1 LARYTAGIV
10 GLTRMDRKVS
20 LSQEQPAE
28 AAADLA
34 VAPSVRASPKRICHV
49 VATTEGA
56 VWVYEQLRDLRDRF
70 GYDVSVILNG
80 PSGALVDRFK
90 DAGIPVLTADF
101 DFLGVSDLFALP
113 RKIISLART
122 LRRERFD
129 VVQTHLFHSMV
140 IGRIGAWLADVPV
153 RLSMVAGPFHLEA
166 YTPRWI
172 DGSTQWMDTALIPS
186 CEWTRKLYKSLGVAE
201 ERLALIFYGPDEK
214 KFDPVNHAAAD
225 LRREFGWEDDG
236 PLIGMIAYFY
246 AELGVNR
253 WTPPAVQGRSVKCQS
268 DVIRAMPEILA
279 EFPKARLVLVGS
291 GWEEGGRQYL
301 SKMQSLVRDLNLADR
316 VTFTGYRPDVPEV
329 LKALDVTVQAS
340 LSENLG
346 GTIEGLLMET
356 PMVAT
361 RVGGLIDSVVD
372 GETGIL
378 VAADDSASLA
388 KGILTVLRDPDRA
401 RQLAKRGR
409 QFMLERF
416 TLRRTVESEHA
427 LYQKLLQRSPRGYR
441 LHRTFGRLFSGAV
454 ICGYLAARY
463 RFIDAGLLPR
473 LDSGWRPWHFVRLR
487 MYVLRIANALVRKL
501 GTLQKGGRAAETRDQ
516 AATARRQTHA
526 SRAVN
531 EQFISIQHVPPPPIG
546 TALRTAMRMSL
557 YRFYAFVGRRKLG
570 WGLRRRASGFVRK
583 LSRIP
588 SALRIAMQMRLYRFY
603 AFVGRRKLGWG
614 LRRRASD
621 MLRTL
626 YRGK

>member
-268 DVIRAMPEILA
+268 DVIRAMPEILE

-316 VTFTGYRPDVPEV
+316 VTFTGYRIDVPEV

>member
-1 LARYTAGIV
+1 
-10 GLTRMDRKVS
+10 
-20 LSQEQPAE
+20 
-28 AAADLA
+28 
-34 VAPSVRASPKRICHV
+34 V
-49 VATTEGA
+49 V
-56 VWVYEQLRDLRDRF
+56 
-70 GYDVSVILNG
+70 LNG
-80 PSGALVDRFK
+80 RTGALVDRFN
-90 DAGIPVLTADF
+90 DAGIPVLTGDF

-113 RKIISLART
+113 RKIIALART

-140 IGRIGAWLADVPV
+140 IGRIGAWLADAPV

-172 DGSTQWMDTALIPS
+172 DGSTQWMDTTLIPS
-186 CEWTRKLYKSLGVAE
+186 CEWTRKLYQSLGVAE
-201 ERLALIFYGPDEK
+201 KRLALIYYGPDEE
-214 KFDPVNHAAAD
+214 KFDPVNHEAAD

-268 DVIRAMPEILA
+268 DLIRAMPDILK

-301 SKMQSLVRDLNLADR
+301 AKMQSLVRDLNLADR
-316 VTFTGYRPDVPEV
+316 VTFTGYRTDVPEV

-346 GTIEGLLMET
+346 GTIEGLLMEI

-361 RVGGLIDSVVD
+361 RVGGMIDSVVD

-378 VAADDSASLA
+378 VSDDPASLA
-388 KGILTVLRDPDRA
+388 KGILTLLRDPNRA
-401 RQLAKRGR
+401 RQLAKQGR

-427 LYQKLLQRSPRGYR
+427 LYQRLLQRAPPGYR
-441 LHRTFGRLFSGAV
+441 LHRTFGRLFSGAMM
-454 ICGYLAARY
+454 CGYLAARY
-463 RFIDAGLLPR
+463 RFIDAWLLPR
-473 LDSGWRPWHFVRLR
+473 LDAGWRPWHFVRLR
-487 MYVLRIANALVRKL
+487 MYVLRITGALMRKFGMSVTWDQSSTAPDQTRANI
-501 GTLQKGGRAAETRDQ
+501 
-516 AATARRQTHA
+516 
-526 SRAVN
+526 VN

-546 TALRTAMRMSL
+546 SALGTAMRMSL
-557 YRFYAFVGRRKLG
+557 YRLYAFVGRRKFG
-570 WGLRRRASGFVRK
+570 WGLRRRASRMFR
-583 LSRIP
+583 S
-588 SALRIAMQMRLYRFY
+588 LY
-603 AFVGRRKLGWG
+603 GEK
-614 LRRRASD
+614 
-621 MLRTL
+621 
-626 YRGK
+626 

>member
-1 LARYTAGIV
+1 
-10 GLTRMDRKVS
+10 LTRGKKIVS
-20 LSQEQPAE
+20 VSQEQPAE
-28 AAADLA
+28 AVANSDLTL
-34 VAPSVRASPKRICHV
+34 APSICASPPRVCHV

-80 PSGALVDRFK
+80 PSGTLVDRFK
-90 DAGIPVLTADF
+90 DAGIPVLISDF
-101 DFLGVSDLFALP
+101 DFIGVSDLFALP
-113 RKIISLART
+113 RKIIALARM
-122 LRRERFD
+122 LRRERFH

-172 DGSTQWMDTALIPS
+172 DRSTQWMDTALIPS

-201 ERLALIFYGPDEK
+201 KRLAVIYYGPDEK
-214 KFDPVNHAAAD
+214 QFDPANHQAAD
-225 LRREFGWEDDG
+225 LRREFGWADDG

-246 AELGVNR
+246 AELGINR

-268 DVIRAMPEILA
+268 DLIRAMLEILK
-279 EFPKARLVLVGS
+279 EFPKARLVFVGS

-316 VTFTGYRPDVPEV
+316 VTFTGYRKDVPEV

-361 RVGGLIDSVVD
+361 RVGGLVDSVVD
-372 GETGIL
+372 GETGVL
-378 VAADDSASLA
+378 VAADDPASLA
-388 KGILTVLRDPDRA
+388 NGILTVLRDPAGA

-409 QFMLERF
+409 QFMLEQF
-416 TLRRTVESEHA
+416 TLRRTVEREHA
-427 LYQKLLQRSPRGYR
+427 LYQTLLERSPGGYR
-441 LHRTFGRLFSGAV
+441 LHRTLARLFLGAAT
-454 ICGYLAARY
+454 CGYLAARY
-463 RFIDAGLLPR
+463 RFVDAWLLPK

-487 MYVLRIANALVRKL
+487 MYILGITNALVRKL
-501 GTLQKGGRAAETRDQ
+501 GNLEKSDAADQSVVQVQALIARD
-516 AATARRQTHA
+516 RGSA
-526 SRAVN
+526 SVAVN
-531 EQFISIQHVPPPPIG
+531 EQFISIQHAPPPAIEGALRTALRMGLYRFYAFVGRRKIG
-546 TALRTAMRMSL
+546 WGLRRRASRILQKLSASYSALRTAMRMSL

-570 WGLRRRASGFVRK
+570 WGLRRRAS
-583 LSRIP
+583 RI
-588 SALRIAMQMRLYRFY
+588 
-603 AFVGRRKLGWG
+603 
-614 LRRRASD
+614 LRRLSGRN
-621 MLRTL
+621 
-626 YRGK
+626 

>member
-1 LARYTAGIV
+1 MNGRAAASWLVTPRGSV
-10 GLTRMDRKVS
+10 ELRHMNGKVS
-20 LSQEQPAE
+20 LSQDQPA
-28 AAADLA
+28 DA
-34 VAPSVRASPKRICHV
+34 VANFALAPSVRASPKRICHV

-56 VWVYEQLRDLRDRF
+56 VWVYEQLRDLRARF
-70 GYDVSVILNG
+70 GYNVSVILNG
-80 PSGALVDRFK
+80 NSGALVDRFK
-90 DAGIPVLTADF
+90 DAGIPVLTSDF

-113 RKIISLART
+113 KKIIALART

-172 DGSTQWMDTALIPS
+172 DGSTQWMDTTLIPS

-201 ERLALIFYGPDEK
+201 KRLALIYYGPDEE
-214 KFDPVNHAAAD
+214 KFDPVNHEAAD

-253 WTPPAVQGRSVKCQS
+253 WTPPTVQGRSVKCQS
-268 DVIRAMPEILA
+268 DVIRAMPEILE

-301 SKMQSLVRDLNLADR
+301 AKMQSLVRDLNLADR
-316 VTFTGYRPDVPEV
+316 VTFTGYRTDVPEV
-329 LKALDVTVQAS
+329 LKAFDVTVQAS

-378 VAADDSASLA
+378 VAADDPASLA
-388 KGILTVLRDPDRA
+388 KGILTALRDPDGA

-409 QFMLERF
+409 QFMIERF

-427 LYQKLLQRSPRGYR
+427 LYQELLRRSPRGYR
-441 LHRTFGRLFSGAV
+441 LHRSFARLFSGAV

-463 RFIDAGLLPR
+463 RFIDAWLLPR

-487 MYVLRIANALVRKL
+487 MYILRITYALARKL
-501 GTLQKGGRAAETRDQ
+501 GVLQKGGGAADISMAQDQ
-516 AATARRQTHA
+516 ALTAPGQTGA

-531 EQFISIQHVPPPPIG
+531 EQFISIQPMPPPPVG
-546 TALRTAMRMSL
+546 TALQMAMRMSL
-557 YRFYAFVGRRKLG
+557 YRFYAFVGRRKFG
-570 WGLRRRASGFVRK
+570 WGLRRRASNT
-583 LSRIP
+583 
-588 SALRIAMQMRLYRFY
+588 
-603 AFVGRRKLGWG
+603 
-614 LRRRASD
+614 
-621 MLRTL
+621 LRTL
-626 YRGK
+626 FRRK

>member
-1 LARYTAGIV
+1 MNGNI
-10 GLTRMDRKVS
+10 S
-20 LSQEQPAE
+20 LSQEPPAK
-28 AAADLA
+28 A
-34 VAPSVRASPKRICHV
+34 VANFALAPAVCASPKRVCHV

-56 VWVYEQLRDLRDRF
+56 IWVYEQLRDLRDRF

-80 PSGALVDRFK
+80 PSGTLVDRFK
-90 DAGIPVLTADF
+90 DAGIPVLTGDF

-186 CEWTRKLYKSLGVAE
+186 CEWTRKLYQSLGVAD
-201 ERLALIFYGPDEK
+201 ERLALIYYGPDEN
-214 KFDPVNHAAAD
+214 KFDPVNHTAAD
-225 LRREFGWEDDG
+225 LRHEFGWEDDG

-268 DVIRAMPEILA
+268 DVIRAMPEILE

-301 SKMQSLVRDLNLADR
+301 SKMQSLVRDLNLDDR
-316 VTFTGYRPDVPEV
+316 ATFAGYRADVPEV

-378 VAADDSASLA
+378 VAADDPASLA
-388 KGILTVLRDPDRA
+388 KEILTVLRDPDRA

-463 RFIDAGLLPR
+463 RFIDAWLLPR
-473 LDSGWRPWHFVRLR
+473 VDSGWRPWHFVRLR
-487 MYVLRIANALVRKL
+487 MYILRIVNALVRRL
-501 GTLQKGGRAAETRDQ
+501 GTLQKGGRAADMPVARDQ
-516 AATARRQTHA
+516 APTARDQTLA
-526 SRAVN
+526 SRTVN
-531 EQFISIQHVPPPPIG
+531 EQFISIQHAPPPPIG
-546 TALRTAMRMSL
+546 TALQIAMRMSL

-570 WGLRRRASGFVRK
+570 WGLRRRASH
-583 LSRIP
+583 
-588 SALRIAMQMRLYRFY
+588 
-603 AFVGRRKLGWG
+603 
-614 LRRRASD
+614 

-626 YRGK
+626 YRRK

>member
-1 LARYTAGIV
+1 
-10 GLTRMDRKVS
+10 M
-20 LSQEQPAE
+20 
-28 AAADLA
+28 
-34 VAPSVRASPKRICHV
+34 
-49 VATTEGA
+49 ATTEGA

-80 PSGALVDRFK
+80 ATGALVDRFK

-113 RKIISLART
+113 RKIIALART

-172 DGSTQWMDTALIPS
+172 DGSTQWMDTTLIPS
-186 CEWTRKLYKSLGVAE
+186 CEWTRKLYKSLGVSE
-201 ERLALIFYGPDEK
+201 KRLALIYYGPDEI
-214 KFDPVNHAAAD
+214 KFDPVNHQATD
-225 LRREFGWEDDG
+225 LRREFEWEDDG

-268 DVIRAMPEILA
+268 DVIRAMPEILE

-316 VTFTGYRPDVPEV
+316 VTFTGYRTDVPEV
-329 LKALDVTVQAS
+329 LKALDVTLQAS

-361 RVGGLIDSVVD
+361 RVGGLIDSVID

-378 VAADDSASLA
+378 VAADDPGSLA
-388 KGILTVLRDPDRA
+388 KGILTILRDPDRA

-427 LYQKLLQRSPRGYR
+427 LYQKLLQRSSRGYR
-441 LHRTFGRLFSGAV
+441 LHRTCGRLFSGAV

-463 RFIDAGLLPR
+463 RFIDAWLLPR

-487 MYVLRIANALVRKL
+487 MYVLRIINALVRRL
-501 GTLQKGGRAAETRDQ
+501 GTLQKGGRAAQTRDQ
-516 AATARRQTHA
+516 AATARRQTHG

-583 LSRIP
+583 LSRTP

-603 AFVGRRKLGWG
+603 AFVGRRKLRWG

-626 YRGK
+626 YGGK